1 MGIRL
6 LKIAVIY
13 MQIGVAAGLVMG
25 VLHQFQYSPVHA
37 HIGLLGWAS
46 LALAGLIY
54 HFYPEAAQTRLAK
67 VHFWLHNLGLPV
79 FMLGLFLLISGSALA
94 EPFVRVGAVT
104 TFAGLLMFT
113 INVLRT
119 VRLATAPNT
128 TTPAA
133 REFAA
138 HLGEWK

>member
-6 LKIAVIY
+6 LKIAVVY

-25 VLHQFQYSPVHA
+25 ATHQFQYAPVHA
-37 HIGLLGWAS
+37 HLALLGWAS

-54 HFYPEAAQTRLAK
+54 HLYPDASETKLAK
-67 VHFWLHNLGLPV
+67 VHFWLHNTGLPV
-79 FMLGLFLLISGSALA
+79 FMIGLFLLISGNTLA
-94 EPFVRVGAVT
+94 EPFVRIGAVT

-113 INVLRT
+113 INVLRA
-119 VRLATAPNT
+119 VRLADASNTATAVPHD
-128 TTPAA
+128 
-133 REFAA
+133 FAA

>member
-6 LKIAVIY
+6 LKIAVVY
-13 MQIGVAAGLVMG
+13 MQIGVAAGLIMG
-25 VLHQFQYSPVHA
+25 VLHQFQYAPVHA

-54 HFYPEAAQTRLAK
+54 HFYPEAARTRLAK
-67 VHFWLHNLGLPV
+67 VHFWLHNAGLPV
-79 FMLGLFLLISGSALA
+79 FMFGLLLLISGNALA
-94 EPFVRVGAVT
+94 DPFVRVGAVT
-104 TFAGLLMFT
+104 TFTGLLMFT

-119 VRLATAPNT
+119 VRLPGAPTATPV
-128 TTPAA
+128 PH
-133 REFAA
+133 EFAA